1 MSEHLSAAVLN
12 AVVDGELEGAE
23 LIAAN
28 EHLKTC
34 AACSSQCLSY
44 GLLKRRVAEAGA
56 RFEVPRGFEARM
68 RRAGADAPARQ
79 GAWARWAAVAALVL
93 VCVGVV
99 VMQRSL
105 LRERAEQAAVIGEVV
120 DEHIATLAAN
130 APPEV
135 ISSDRHTVKPWFQG
149 KLPFSFNL
157 PAALPADT
165 TLEGANL
172 RYVAGRPVAQLLFN
186 IGKHRASVFVEQ
198 SGGAA
203 AIPAAQRAG
212 FHLAGFRTAELEG
225 VAVSDAEPARVA
237 GLVRAVK
244 EAQ

>member
-23 LIAAN
+23 LVRAN

-44 GLLKRRVAEAGA
+44 GLLKRRVAEVVGQY
-56 RFEVPRGFEARM
+56 ELPRGFAERM
-68 RRAGADAPARQ
+68 QRVSAGAPARQ
-79 GAWARWAAVAALVL
+79 GGWARWAAVAALVL
-93 VCVGVV
+93 VCVGAV
-99 VMQRSL
+99 VMQRV
-105 LRERAEQAAVIGEVV
+105 LRERAEQAAVVGEVV

-135 ISSDRHTVKPWFQG
+135 ISTDRHTVKPWFQG

-157 PAALPADT
+157 PATLPAGT
-165 TLEGANL
+165 TLDGANL
-172 RYVAGRPVAQLLFN
+172 TYIGGRPVAQLLFS

-198 SGGAA
+198 IGGAA
-203 AIPAAQRAG
+203 AVSKAERAG
-212 FHLAGFRTAELEG
+212 FHVASFRKAELVG

-237 GLVRAVK
+237 EL
-244 EAQ
+244 AQILKDAQ

>member
-23 LIAAN
+23 LVRAN

-44 GLLKRRVAEAGA
+44 GLLKRRVAEAGGQY
-56 RFEVPRGFEARM
+56 ELPRGFAERM
-68 RRAGADAPARQ
+68 RLAERTPGGRAG
-79 GAWARWAAVAALVL
+79 WARWAAVAALVL
-93 VCVGVV
+93 VCVGAV
-99 VMQRSL
+99 VMQRV
-105 LRERAEQAAVIGEVV
+105 LRERAEQAAVVGEVV

-135 ISSDRHTVKPWFQG
+135 ISTDRHTVKPWFQG

-157 PAALPADT
+157 PATLPAGT
-165 TLEGANL
+165 TLDGANL
-172 RYVAGRPVAQLLFN
+172 TYIGGRPVAQLLFS
-186 IGKHRASVFVEQ
+186 IGKNRASVFVEQ

-203 AIPAAQRAG
+203 AVSTAERAG
-212 FHLAGFRTAELEG
+212 FHVASFRTAELVG

-237 GLVRAVK
+237 EL
-244 EAQ
+244 AQILKDAQ

>member
-23 LIAAN
+23 LVRAN

-44 GLLKRRVAEAGA
+44 GLLKRRVAEVGGQY
-56 RFEVPRGFEARM
+56 ELPRGFAERM
-68 RRAGADAPARQ
+68 QRVSAGAPARQ
-79 GAWARWAAVAALVL
+79 GGWARWAAVAALVL
-93 VCVGVV
+93 VCVGAV
-99 VMQRSL
+99 VMQRV
-105 LRERAEQAAVIGEVV
+105 LRDRAEQAAVVGEVV

-130 APPEV
+130 ALPEV
-135 ISSDRHTVKPWFQG
+135 ISTDRHTVKPWFQG

-157 PAALPADT
+157 PATLPAGT

-172 RYVAGRPVAQLLFN
+172 TYIGGRPVAQLLFS

-198 SGGAA
+198 IGGAA
-203 AIPAAQRAG
+203 AVSTAERAG
-212 FHLAGFRTAELEG
+212 FHVAGFRTAELVG

-237 GLVRAVK
+237 DL
-244 EAQ
+244 AQILKDAQ